1 MKFCKDCEYFSGSNF
16 CHAPQNGVSPVDG
29 SFKPKFASVAREEE
43 LGCGHKA
50 HYFVEKKVPPKRW
63 WKIWS

>member
-1 MKFCKDCEYFSGSNF
+1 
-16 CHAPQNGVSPVDG
+16 VSPVDG
-29 SFKPKFASVAREEE
+29 SFKPKFASAAREEE

-63 WKIWS
+63 WKI

>member
-1 MKFCKDCEYFSGSNF
+1 MKLCKDCEYFSGSNF
-16 CHAPQNGVSPVDG
+16 CSAPQNGTSPIDG
-29 SFKPKFASVAREEE
+29 NPKPKYASAAREEE